1 MNQIKLKNDFYKRCG
16 VGSNHLV
23 FSKVGALCTLLGHKE
38 LKNSEFLSCTLSMS
52 VQTAAHRVDSGI
64 IKIEDNRSGAYSA
77 FCLNSLIPDKS
88 TIYKIVS
95 RFSDMRSFGAEI
107 LYDSALP
114 QGVGEISF
122 NAAILNSLLK
132 LADIEKDITT
142 KAAMCAGGQNIA
154 PYTAVFSAKKGYCS
168 IVCDTRHELFPLPIT
183 GYKILL
189 IQTETSKDE
198 FIRASQKAFYVIRR
212 HFPHVTSFSAITPD
226 ILEEC
231 SKYLRTA
238 DIKYLRHIISENAR
252 IENARKCLKSCLISR
267 FAEIVNASQT
277 SLESCRAVNAER
289 QFIANILRSLDGCL
303 CARQEDNTI
312 AAIVYENAVDS
323 IINNLRFSF
332 TARFGYE
339 PLFYVADTCD
349 TN

>member
-88 TIYKIVS
+88 AIYKIVS
-95 RFSDMRSFGAEI
+95 RFSDMQPFGAEI
-107 LYDSALP
+107 LYDSTLP

-132 LADIEKDITT
+132 LADIKKDIAA

-154 PYTAVFSAKKGYCS
+154 PYTSVFSAKKGYCS
-168 IVCDTRHELFPLPIT
+168 IVCDTHHELLPLPIT
-183 GYKILL
+183 GCKILL
-189 IQTETSKDE
+189 IQTEKSDND
-198 FIRASQKAFYVIRR
+198 FVQASQKAFYVIRR

-231 SKYLRTA
+231 GKYLRTA
-238 DIKYLRHIISENAR
+238 DIKYLRHIISENTR

-289 QFIANILRSLDGCL
+289 QFIAHILRSLDGCL
-303 CARQEDNTI
+303 CARQDDNTV

-332 TARFGYE
+332 TAHFGYE